1 MKRFCIIF
9 FLLLSVAYSMSAQD
23 ITGKWECSKELL
35 DRLQLRYD
43 TMKGHYT
50 FKKNG
55 KFTLRIKGTK
65 TIIKNYGGIN
75 LRTNKF
81 YTRHSTYRPLSI
93 KVSGKYVVKDGKVS
107 AYVKL
112 KDVKV
117 NVGISARTPRIP
129 DADTNDFDY
138 SMIQFYNKLYDS
150 DSSQADIQANMIR
163 AEKWFMWSWRDLS
176 VRQTADSLIIG
187 KIIKLTKM

>member
-9 FLLLSVAYSMSAQD
+9 FLLFGMSYSMSAQD

-43 TMKGHYT
+43 NIKGYYV

-55 KFTLRIKGTK
+55 KFILMIKGTK

-93 KVSGKYVVKDGKVS
+93 KVSGKYEVKDGKVS
-107 AYVKL
+107 AYVKQ

-117 NVGISARTPRIP
+117 NVGISARLPQIP
-129 DADTNDFDY
+129 DANTNEYDY
-138 SMIQFYNKLYDS
+138 RMTNFYNDLYNKDS
-150 DSSQADIQANMIR
+150 FDTDIQSNMIR

>member
-9 FLLLSVAYSMSAQD
+9 ILLFGMANSMSAQD

-55 KFTLRIKGTK
+55 KFILRIKGTK

-93 KVSGKYVVKDGKVS
+93 KVSGKYEVKDGKVS
-107 AYVKL
+107 AYVKQ

-117 NVGISARTPRIP
+117 NVGISARLPRIP
-129 DADTNDFDY
+129 DANTNEYDY
-138 SMIQFYNKLYDS
+138 RMTNFYNDLYNKDS
-150 DSSQADIQANMIR
+150 FDTDIQSNMIR

>member
-1 MKRFCIIF
+1 MLFGI
-9 FLLLSVAYSMSAQD
+9 AYSVQAQD
-23 ITGKWECSKELL
+23 ITGKWKCSKELL
-35 DRLQLRYD
+35 GRLQLRYNNI
-43 TMKGHYT
+43 KGHYT

-55 KFTLRIKGTK
+55 KFILRIKGTK

-93 KVSGKYVVKDGKVS
+93 KVSGKYEVKDGKVS
-107 AYVKL
+107 AYVKQ

-117 NVGISARTPRIP
+117 NVGISARLPRIP
-129 DADTNDFDY
+129 DANTNEYDY
-138 SMIQFYNKLYDS
+138 RMTNFYNDLYNKDS
-150 DSSQADIQANMIR
+150 FDTDIQSNMIR

>member
-9 FLLLSVAYSMSAQD
+9 ILLFGMAYSMSAQD

-65 TIIKNYGGIN
+65 T
-75 LRTNKF
+75 
-81 YTRHSTYRPLSI
+81 
-93 KVSGKYVVKDGKVS
+93 
-107 AYVKL
+107 
-112 KDVKV
+112 
-117 NVGISARTPRIP
+117 
-129 DADTNDFDY
+129 NDFDY

-176 VRQTADSLIIG
+176 VRQTGDSLVIG
-187 KIIKLTKM
+187 KIIKLTK

>member
-9 FLLLSVAYSMSAQD
+9 FLFLVMAYSVQAQD
-23 ITGKWECSKELL
+23 ITGKWKCSKELL

-43 TMKGHYT
+43 AIKGHYI

-55 KFTLRIKGTK
+55 KFKLKIKGIKRTQK
-65 TIIKNYGGIN
+65 YWGGRDAYNRTYTI
-75 LRTNKF
+75 
-81 YTRHSTYRPLSI
+81 HSNHRPLSI
-93 KVSGKYVVKDGKVS
+93 MVSGRYEIKNEKVS
-107 AYVKL
+107 AYVKP

-117 NVGISARTPRIP
+117 YVGISARTPRIP

-150 DSSQADIQANMIR
+150 DSSKADIQANMIK

-176 VRQTADSLIIG
+176 VRQTGDSLVIG
-187 KIIKLTKM
+187 KIIKLTK

>member
-9 FLLLSVAYSMSAQD
+9 FLLFGMAYSMSAQD

-43 TMKGHYT
+43 NIKGYYV

-55 KFTLRIKGTK
+55 KFILMIKGTK

-93 KVSGKYVVKDGKVS
+93 KVSGKYEVKDGKVS
-107 AYVKL
+107 AYVKQ

-117 NVGISARTPRIP
+117 NVGISARLPRIP
-129 DADTNDFDY
+129 DANTNEYDY
-138 SMIQFYNKLYDS
+138 RMTNFYNDLYNKDS
-150 DSSQADIQANMIR
+150 FDTDIQSNMIR

>member
-9 FLLLSVAYSMSAQD
+9 ILLFGMAYSMSAQD

-43 TMKGHYT
+43 NIKGYYV

-55 KFTLRIKGTK
+55 KFILMIKGTK

-93 KVSGKYVVKDGKVS
+93 KVSGKYEVKDGKVS

-117 NVGISARTPRIP
+117 NVGISARLPRIP
-129 DADTNDFDY
+129 DANTNEYDY
-138 SMIQFYNKLYDS
+138 RMTNFYNDLYNKDS
-150 DSSQADIQANMIR
+150 FDTDIQSNMIR

>member
-9 FLLLSVAYSMSAQD
+9 ILLFGMAYSMSAQD

-35 DRLQLRYD
+35 DRLQLRYN
-43 TMKGHYT
+43 TIKGHYT

-65 TIIKNYGGIN
+65 NIMKYSGGIA
-75 LRTNKF
+75 LRSNKF
-81 YTRHSTYRPLSI
+81 YTSHSTHRPLSI

-117 NVGISARTPRIP
+117 NVGISARLPRIP
-129 DADTNDFDY
+129 DANTNEFDY
-138 SMIQFYNKLYDS
+138 RMTNFYNDLYNKDS
-150 DSSQADIQANMIR
+150 FETDIQSNMIR

>member
-176 VRQTADSLIIG
+176 VRQTGDSLIIG

>member
-9 FLLLSVAYSMSAQD
+9 ILLFGMAYSMSAQD

-55 KFTLRIKGTK
+55 KFILRIKGTK

-93 KVSGKYVVKDGKVS
+93 KVSGKYEVKDGKVS
-107 AYVKL
+107 AYVKQ

-117 NVGISARTPRIP
+117 NVGISARLPRIP
-129 DADTNDFDY
+129 DANTNEYDY
-138 SMIQFYNKLYDS
+138 RMTDFYNDLYNKDS
-150 DSSQADIQANMIR
+150 FDTDIQSNMIR

>member
-1 MKRFCIIF
+1 M
-9 FLLLSVAYSMSAQD
+9 AYSMSAQD

-65 TIIKNYGGIN
+65 NIMKYSGGIA
-75 LRTNKF
+75 LRSNKF
-81 YTRHSTYRPLSI
+81 YTSHSTHRPLSI

-150 DSSQADIQANMIR
+150 DSSQADIQSNMIR

>member
-9 FLLLSVAYSMSAQD
+9 ILLFGMAYSMSSQD

-65 TIIKNYGGIN
+65 NIMKYSGGIA
-75 LRTNKF
+75 LRSNKF
-81 YTRHSTYRPLSI
+81 YTSHSTHRPLSI

-150 DSSQADIQANMIR
+150 DSSQADIQANMIK

>member
-9 FLLLSVAYSMSAQD
+9 ILLFGMAYSMSAQD

-55 KFTLRIKGTK
+55 KFILRIKGTK

-93 KVSGKYVVKDGKVS
+93 KVSGKYEVKDGKVS
-107 AYVKL
+107 AYVKQ

-117 NVGISARTPRIP
+117 NVGISARLPRIP
-129 DADTNDFDY
+129 DANTNEFDY
-138 SMIQFYNKLYDS
+138 RMTNFYNDLYNKDS
-150 DSSQADIQANMIR
+150 FETDIQSNMIR

>member
-9 FLLLSVAYSMSAQD
+9 ILLFGMAYSMSAQD

-81 YTRHSTYRPLSI
+81 YTMHSTYRPLSI

>member
-9 FLLLSVAYSMSAQD
+9 ILLFGMAYSMSAQD

-65 TIIKNYGGIN
+65 T
-75 LRTNKF
+75 
-81 YTRHSTYRPLSI
+81 
-93 KVSGKYVVKDGKVS
+93 
-107 AYVKL
+107 
-112 KDVKV
+112 
-117 NVGISARTPRIP
+117 
-129 DADTNDFDY
+129 NDFDY

-150 DSSQADIQANMIR
+150 DSSQADIQANMIK

-187 KIIKLTKM
+187 KIIKLTK

>member
-9 FLLLSVAYSMSAQD
+9 ILLFGMAYSMSAQD

-65 TIIKNYGGIN
+65 NIMKYSGGIA
-75 LRTNKF
+75 LRSNKF
-81 YTRHSTYRPLSI
+81 YTSHSTHRPLSI

-112 KDVKV
+112 KDVRV
-117 NVGISARTPRIP
+117 NVGISARLPRIP
-129 DADTNDFDY
+129 DANTNEFDY
-138 SMIQFYNKLYDS
+138 RMTNFYNDLYNKDS
-150 DSSQADIQANMIR
+150 FETDIQSNMIR

>member
-1 MKRFCIIF
+1 M
-9 FLLLSVAYSMSAQD
+9 AYSMSAQD

-35 DRLQLRYD
+35 DRLQLRYNNI
-43 TMKGHYT
+43 KGHYT

-55 KFTLRIKGTK
+55 KFILRIKGTK

-93 KVSGKYVVKDGKVS
+93 KVSGKYEVKDGKVS
-107 AYVKL
+107 AYVKQ

-117 NVGISARTPRIP
+117 NVGISARLPRIP
-129 DADTNDFDY
+129 DANTNEYDY
-138 SMIQFYNKLYDS
+138 RMTNFYNDLYNKDS
-150 DSSQADIQANMIR
+150 FETDIQSNMIR

>member
-9 FLLLSVAYSMSAQD
+9 ILLFGMAYSMSAQD

-55 KFTLRIKGTK
+55 KFILRIKGTK

-150 DSSQADIQANMIR
+150 DSSQADIQANMIK

>member
-9 FLLLSVAYSMSAQD
+9 FLLFGMAYSMSAQD

-35 DRLQLRYD
+35 DRLQLRYNNI
-43 TMKGHYT
+43 KGHYT

-55 KFTLRIKGTK
+55 KFILRIKGTK

-93 KVSGKYVVKDGKVS
+93 KVSGKYEVKDGKVS
-107 AYVKL
+107 AYVKQ

-117 NVGISARTPRIP
+117 NVGISARLPRIP
-129 DADTNDFDY
+129 DANTNEYDY
-138 SMIQFYNKLYDS
+138 RMTNFYNDLYNKDS
-150 DSSQADIQANMIR
+150 FETDIQSNMIR

>member
-9 FLLLSVAYSMSAQD
+9 ILLFGMAYSMSAQD

-65 TIIKNYGGIN
+65 NIMKYSGGIA
-75 LRTNKF
+75 LRSNKF
-81 YTRHSTYRPLSI
+81 YTSHSTHRPLSI

-117 NVGISARTPRIP
+117 NVGISARLPRIP
-129 DADTNDFDY
+129 DANTNEFDY
-138 SMIQFYNKLYDS
+138 RMTNFYNDLYNKDS
-150 DSSQADIQANMIR
+150 FETDIQSNMIK

-187 KIIKLTKM
+187 KIIKLTK

>member
-9 FLLLSVAYSMSAQD
+9 FLLFGMAYSMSAQD

-43 TMKGHYT
+43 NIKGYYV

-55 KFTLRIKGTK
+55 KFILMIKGTK

-93 KVSGKYVVKDGKVS
+93 KVSGKYEVKDGKVS
-107 AYVKL
+107 AYVKQ

-117 NVGISARTPRIP
+117 NVGISARLPRIP
-129 DADTNDFDY
+129 DANTNEYDY
-138 SMIQFYNKLYDS
+138 RMTDFYNDLYNKDS
-150 DSSQADIQANMIR
+150 FDTDIQSNMIR

>member
-9 FLLLSVAYSMSAQD
+9 FLLLAMSYSVQAQD
-23 ITGKWECSKELL
+23 IIGKWKCSKELL

-65 TIIKNYGGIN
+65 
-75 LRTNKF
+75 
-81 YTRHSTYRPLSI
+81 
-93 KVSGKYVVKDGKVS
+93 
-107 AYVKL
+107 
-112 KDVKV
+112 
-117 NVGISARTPRIP
+117 
-129 DADTNDFDY
+129 TNDFDY

>member
-9 FLLLSVAYSMSAQD
+9 ILLFGMAYSMSAQD

-43 TMKGHYT
+43 TMKGQYT

-176 VRQTADSLIIG
+176 VRQTGDSLVIG

>member
-9 FLLLSVAYSMSAQD
+9 ILLFGMAYSMSAQD
-23 ITGKWECSKELL
+23 ITGKWKCSKELL

>member
-9 FLLLSVAYSMSAQD
+9 FLLFGMAYSMSAQD

-35 DRLQLRYD
+35 DRLQLRYNNI
-43 TMKGHYT
+43 KGHYT

-55 KFTLRIKGTK
+55 KFILRIKGTK

-93 KVSGKYVVKDGKVS
+93 KVSGKYEVKDGKVS
-107 AYVKL
+107 AYVKQ

-117 NVGISARTPRIP
+117 NVGISARLPRIP
-129 DADTNDFDY
+129 DANTNEYDY
-138 SMIQFYNKLYDS
+138 RMTNFYNDLYNKDS
-150 DSSQADIQANMIR
+150 FDTDIQSNMIR

>member
-9 FLLLSVAYSMSAQD
+9 FLLLAMSYSVQAQD
-23 ITGKWECSKELL
+23 ITGKWKCSKELL
-35 DRLQLRYD
+35 DRLQLRND
-43 TMKGHYT
+43 AIKGHYT

-55 KFTLRIKGTK
+55 KFILRIKGTK

-93 KVSGKYVVKDGKVS
+93 KVSGKYEVKDGKVS
-107 AYVKL
+107 AYVKQ

-117 NVGISARTPRIP
+117 NVGISARLPRIP
-129 DADTNDFDY
+129 DANTNEYDY
-138 SMIQFYNKLYDS
+138 RMTNFYNDLYNKDS
-150 DSSQADIQANMIR
+150 FETDIQSNMIR

-187 KIIKLTKM
+187 KIIKLTKK

>member
-9 FLLLSVAYSMSAQD
+9 ILLFGMSYSMSAQD

-65 TIIKNYGGIN
+65 NIMKYSGGIA
-75 LRTNKF
+75 LRSNKF
-81 YTRHSTYRPLSI
+81 YTSHSTHRPLSI

-129 DADTNDFDY
+129 DANTNEFDY
-138 SMIQFYNKLYDS
+138 RMTNFYNDLYNKDS
-150 DSSQADIQANMIR
+150 FETDIQSNMIR

>member
-9 FLLLSVAYSMSAQD
+9 ILLFGMAYSMSAQD

-65 TIIKNYGGIN
+65 
-75 LRTNKF
+75 
-81 YTRHSTYRPLSI
+81 
-93 KVSGKYVVKDGKVS
+93 
-107 AYVKL
+107 
-112 KDVKV
+112 
-117 NVGISARTPRIP
+117 
-129 DADTNDFDY
+129 TNDFDY

>member
-9 FLLLSVAYSMSAQD
+9 FLLFGMAYSMSAQD

-43 TMKGHYT
+43 NIKGYYV

-55 KFTLRIKGTK
+55 KFILMIKGTK

-93 KVSGKYVVKDGKVS
+93 KVSGKYEVKDGKVS
-107 AYVKL
+107 AYVKQ

-117 NVGISARTPRIP
+117 NVGISARLPRIP
-129 DADTNDFDY
+129 DANTNEYDY
-138 SMIQFYNKLYDS
+138 RMTNFYNDLYNKDS
-150 DSSQADIQANMIR
+150 FDTDIQSNMIR

-187 KIIKLTKM
+187 KIIKLTEM

>member
-9 FLLLSVAYSMSAQD
+9 ILLFGMAYSMSAQD

-81 YTRHSTYRPLSI
+81 YTSHSTHRPLSI

>member
-1 MKRFCIIF
+1 MKQFCIIF
-9 FLLLSVAYSMSAQD
+9 FLLLVMAHSVQAQD
-23 ITGKWECSKELL
+23 ITGKWKCSKELL
-35 DRLQLRYD
+35 DRLQLHND
-43 TMKGHYT
+43 NIKGYYT

-55 KFTLRIKGTK
+55 KFKLRIKGTK
-65 TIIKNYGGIN
+65 TIIKNYGGIE

-93 KVSGKYVVKDGKVS
+93 KVSGKYEVKDGKVS

-117 NVGISARTPRIP
+117 YVGISARLPRIP
-129 DADTNDFDY
+129 DANTSEYDY
-138 SMIQFYNKLYDS
+138 RMTQFYNERYDFDTS
-150 DSSQADIQANMIR
+150 ETDIQANMIK
-163 AEKWFMWSWRDLS
+163 AEKWIMWSWRDLS
-176 VRQTADSLIIG
+176 VRQAGDSLIIG

>member
-9 FLLLSVAYSMSAQD
+9 FLLFGMSYSMSAQD

-35 DRLQLRYD
+35 DRLQLRYNNI
-43 TMKGHYT
+43 KGHYT

-55 KFTLRIKGTK
+55 KFILRIKGTK

-93 KVSGKYVVKDGKVS
+93 KVSGKYEVKDGKVS
-107 AYVKL
+107 AYVKQ

-117 NVGISARTPRIP
+117 NVGISARLPRIP
-129 DADTNDFDY
+129 DANTNEYDY
-138 SMIQFYNKLYDS
+138 RMTNFYNDLYNKDS
-150 DSSQADIQANMIR
+150 FETDIQSNMIR
-163 AEKWFMWSWRDLS
+163 AEKWFMWSWCDLS

-187 KIIKLTKM
+187 KIIKLTK